1 MISINESDINIIT
14 ILDEKLEDTD
24 VTPMTLLE
32 KRCMVGKKY
41 YLTSYSLSGPLDKF
55 TRCECCGTIYDSNLE
70 YCPECGGERLMIAII
85 PDIPEIIYQALENGK
100 TVIIGSSATDEPI
113 RLAES

>member
-32 KRCMVGKKY
+32 KRCMDGKKY

-100 TVIIGSSATDEPI
+100 TVIIGSSTTDEPI
-113 RLAES
+113 RLVES

>member
-32 KRCMVGKKY
+32 KRCMDGKKY
-41 YLTSYSLSGPLDKF
+41 YLISYSLSELVGKF
-55 TRCECCGTIYDSNLE
+55 SRCECCGTIYDSNLDH
-70 YCPECGGERLMIAII
+70 CPECQKADQRRQVRAQS
-85 PDIPEIIYQALENGK
+85 PYFDRCSK
-100 TVIIGSSATDEPI
+100 RWSA
-113 RLAES
+113 AFAQ